1 MKNRLFIFII
11 SMAVIFS
18 MASGGVCATLAVKTA
33 KSACEKKRHAQ
44 GDLAKTATGTCHV
57 TPCQTQS
64 SKVYLLPDTSS
75 RRSQDEIR
83 SDFSMPGLAVNV
95 QDSAI
100 LGSFQAGRRIL
111 KFPST
116 FYSPPLFSLHCAY
129 IC

>member
-11 SMAVIFS
+11 SMAVILS
-18 MASGGVCATLAVKTA
+18 MASGGLCATLSVKVGKT
-33 KSACEKKRHAQ
+33 ACEKKRHAQ
-44 GDLAKTATGTCHV
+44 GGLTKTASGKCHV
-57 TPCQTQS
+57 TPCQTQN

-83 SDFSMPGLAVNV
+83 SSFSMPGLAVNA
-95 QDSAI
+95 QDTAES
-100 LGSFQAGRRIL
+100 GPFQADRRIL

-116 FYSPPLFSLHCAY
+116 YYPPPLFSLNCAY